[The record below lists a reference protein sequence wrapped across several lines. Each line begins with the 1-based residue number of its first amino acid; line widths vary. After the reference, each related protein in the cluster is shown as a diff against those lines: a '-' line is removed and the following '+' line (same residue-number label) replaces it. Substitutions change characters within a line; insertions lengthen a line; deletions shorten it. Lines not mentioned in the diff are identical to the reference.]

1 MTEGMTCREGV
12 KVLMDYSEGILPAR
26 RRKVVEAHVGACSR
40 CRGFVRSYLATP
52 RILREA
58 TLAAMPATLQRR
70 LHRKIAALRA
80 PRGRRF

>member
-12 KVLMDYSEGILPAR
+12 KVLMDYSEGVLPAR
-26 RRKVVEAHVGACSR
+26 RRKRVEAHVGGCAR

-58 TLAAMPATLQRR
+58 TLAPIPARLERR
-70 LHRKIAALRA
+70 LRRRVAALGN
-80 PRGRRF
+80 PRGR